1 MDAYLLSI
9 GDELLIGQTTNTN
22 AAWLG
27 ERLSLMGLEV
37 VEGRTLTDRNDRI
50 RAALHDACAAADL
63 VVITGGLGPTH
74 DDLTK
79 IAVADFLGVE
89 MQRDD
94 ALWERIQTYYTERN
108 RPVPERAAQIADM
121 PAGFEKL
128 ANPIGTAPGLRFQ
141 GPASDNA
148 LLIVLPGVPAEMK
161 AIFDASV
168 QPLLADR
175 TDLRST
181 AHRTLQTT
189 GIGESDLQAEIGD
202 AETLLPER
210 VSLAYLPSTSGVRL
224 RLTARADDSDAA
236 TQILDTA
243 EARIRTRANAH
254 IFATGNVSLAEAL
267 GRRLTD
273 AQLTVATAESAT
285 GGLVGDR
292 LTNVP
297 GSSSYYTGG
306 IIAYANAVK
315 INQLQVDAEVLS
327 SHGAVSEPV
336 ARQMANGVRSLLG
349 TDIGIATTG
358 IAGPGGGSDA
368 KPVGT
373 VWVGYA
379 DAHST
384 HAAHVRF
391 VNDRHMNKA
400 LFATA
405 ALDLMRRQ
413 LNRRDGQDATSPR
426 YDSVA

>member
-9 GDELLIGQTTNTN
+9 GDELLIGQTVNTN

-37 VEGRTLTDRNDRI
+37 VEGRTLTDRSDRI

-79 IAVADFLGVE
+79 VAVADFLGVE
-89 MQRDD
+89 MHRDD
-94 ALWERIQTYYTERN
+94 VLWERIQTYYTERD

-141 GPASDNA
+141 GEASNGA

-202 AETLLPER
+202 ADALLPER

-224 RLTARADDSDAA
+224 RLTARADDPDTA

-243 EARIRTRANAH
+243 EARIRKRADAH

-273 AQLTVATAESAT
+273 AQLTVSTAESAT

-297 GSSSYYTGG
+297 GSSAYYAGG
-306 IIAYANAVK
+306 IIAYANRIK
-315 INQLQVDAEVLS
+315 INQLQVDAEVIS

-336 ARQMANGVRSLLG
+336 ARQMAQGVRTALG
-349 TDIGIATTG
+349 TDIGVATTG

-379 DAHST
+379 DAHGT

-391 VNDRHMNKA
+391 VNDRYMNKA

-405 ALDLMRRQ
+405 ALDMVRRQ
-413 LNRRDGQDATSPR
+413 LNRRDGQDAASPR